1 LSPGI
6 IATSNLI
13 YLDHAVVTWEHFIIS
28 TFMTLNNSDNRCHYK
43 NLRAELVQK
52 LKLVKA
58 EFDSRPEV
66 YQDVVTV
73 TFDSKV
79 RLVLSILKNIL
90 KNNNRLEESD
100 ITGITEYCV
109 SSGVS
114 AAMNL
119 VSREAFD
126 EFIKVAFI
134 TYPKEA
140 TVITFLK

>member
-1 LSPGI
+1 
-6 IATSNLI
+6 
-13 YLDHAVVTWEHFIIS
+13 
-28 TFMTLNNSDNRCHYK
+28 MTLNNSDNRCHYK